1 MMKRSLMALA
11 LVAPLAVCTLPATA
25 AVDLVVKVA
34 PPAPRVEVVPAPRVG
49 YVWAPGY
56 WGWRGGHHVWIAGT
70 WQHERKGYV
79 YTHPAWVQ
87 RDGAWHLN
95 RGGWARHD
103 RDGDGIPNAVDNHP
117 NKANR
122 P

>member
-1 MMKRSLMALA
+1 MYKEKQMMKRSLIVLA
-11 LVAPLAVCTLPATA
+11 LVAPLATLTLPASA

-34 PPAPRVEVVPAPRVG
+34 PPVPRVEVVPAPRVG

-56 WGWRGGHHVWIAGT
+56 WGWRGGRHVWIAGA

-79 YTHPAWVQ
+79 YAQPAWVQ

-95 RGGWARHD
+95 RGGW
-103 RDGDGIPNAVDNHP
+103 V
-117 NKANR
+117 R